1 MNQPPSDI
9 RLSANLVKE
18 NSAAGT
24 VIGTLTALIRIVGD
38 SHTFILVDDAGG
50 RFAISGN
57 RLVVASGAGLNYEAA
72 TSHTVVVR
80 ATDAGGLSVDKT
92 LTINVQNVNEV
103 VGFDV
108 QHGTLE
114 RSYIRYLDL
123 IFESSAGLSQ
133 LISEGRVHLTRFTP
147 SGTSPVSVSLAGKLK
162 VVGNHITADFGANG
176 IGGNRNSVVGNGYY
190 RLTIDTDR
198 DGTYETQRNFYRLF
212 GDTNG
217 DRAVDSIDLANV
229 NRARASGART

>member
-1 MNQPPSDI
+1 MASTC
-9 RLSANLVKE
+9 S
-18 NSAAGT
+18 
-24 VIGTLTALIRIVGD
+24 TAR
-38 SHTFILVDDAGG
+38 S
-50 RFAISGN
+50 S
-57 RLVVASGAGLNYEAA
+57 
-72 TSHTVVVR
+72 
-80 ATDAGGLSVDKT
+80 
-92 LTINVQNVNEV
+92 
-103 VGFDV
+103 
-108 QHGTLE
+108 

-229 NRARASGART
+229 NRAQGKRGTNMMSDVNGDGIVNGTDRDIVRKQIGHGILASLPLDD